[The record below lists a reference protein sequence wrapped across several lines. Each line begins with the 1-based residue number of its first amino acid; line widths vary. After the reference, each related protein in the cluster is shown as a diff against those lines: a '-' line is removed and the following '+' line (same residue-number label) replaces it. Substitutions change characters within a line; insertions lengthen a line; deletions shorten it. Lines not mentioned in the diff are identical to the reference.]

1 MERDSWMLGPG
12 KDGARDPLGSILGGD
27 QQKKQTK
34 DDKPKVSSRE
44 LNPYFKA
51 GGTGL
56 PPGAEMLTRTSF
68 KRPGQEEERDAEKST
83 VEESNVEK
91 EDLNMLTAR
100 KLRAEMMGDERLA
113 SEMQSRIK
121 GLLSDSKGRDTEATS
136 SNIRNMLRE
145 EREVE
150 TKDYDRQLA
159 TQMSKRRFENMEDF
173 SDSFRVA
180 SKRGTDRPGNV
191 LDEKRHL
198 VIKTHLK
205 MEKIQEKCE
214 FCLESEVVDMST
226 VIAVGHYAYL
236 AAPRDNTLDPLH
248 CIIVPNQHASSMT
261 GCDDAIWDEVRN
273 FKKCLLSLGATIN
286 RTVLFLEVAPRLENA
301 TAHTHIDAV
310 FLPKGIKT
318 DPRGFFQKAL
328 LECDEEW
335 TSHKRII
342 DTTEKGGL
350 RRSIPKNFP
359 YCYVDFRLD
368 QGFVHIIEDDRKIGI
383 TFLLDLISNLLGLQR
398 HEWKGRRPSK
408 EAVDKFRE
416 LYEPFDWTKL
426 LYEES

>member
-27 QQKKQTK
+27 SPKKQTK
-34 DDKPKVSSRE
+34 DDKPKISSRE

-68 KRPGQEEERDAEKST
+68 KRPGQEEERDTEKPNL
-83 VEESNVEK
+83 ER

-100 KLRAEMMGDERLA
+100 KLKAEMMGDERLA

-121 GLLSDSKGRDTEATS
+121 ALLSDSKEKSRDTRAS
-136 SNIRNMLRE
+136 SLNLKE
-145 EREVE
+145 ERETDTE
-150 TKDYDRQLA
+150 SYDRQIA
-159 TQMSKRRFENMEDF
+159 TQMTKRRFESMEDF
-173 SDSFRVA
+173 SDSFRA
-180 SKRGTDRPGNV
+180 PSKRGTDRFENV

-198 VIKTHLK
+198 AMKTHLR

-226 VIAVGHYAYL
+226 VIAMGHYAYL
-236 AAPRDNTLDPLH
+236 AAPRDNMLNPLH
-248 CIIVPNQHASSMT
+248 CIIVPNQHVSSMT

-273 FKKCLLSLGATIN
+273 FKKCLLSLGATIDQ
-286 RTVLFLEVAPRLENA
+286 TVLFLEVAPRLEDA

-318 DPRGFFQKAL
+318 DPRGFFHKAL

-335 TSHKRII
+335 SSHKRII

-350 RRSIPKNFP
+350 CRSIPKNFP

-368 QGFVHIIEDDRKIGI
+368 QGFVHIIEDNRKIGM
-383 TFLLDLISNLLGLQR
+383 TFLLELASNLLNLQR
-398 HEWKGRRPSK
+398 HEWRGRRPSK
-408 EAVDKFRE
+408 ELVDKFQK
-416 LYEPFDWTKL
+416 LYAPFDWTKL
-426 LYEES
+426 LHDESPS